1 MYDPRLPTTR
11 LVALQSVT
19 AAFSAVLTPAEVT
32 AVAVTLGCEALGA
45 AGCGVRLLSRDGQW
59 LERVHYAGY
68 TPDQMMAED
77 RVPITFPLPNCAA
90 ARDRMP
96 VWFGSESAWEARLP
110 ATVHVLRR
118 LGHQAAAAFPLMVGD
133 RLIGAMTVSFEE
145 PQLFDPDDRAFMITV
160 ARLTAE
166 AIDRAGYFAAE
177 RARADRLAGLQ
188 AVTAALSAVR
198 TPQEVAGVVLG
209 KGCEVLGAMA
219 ASVRV
224 RTADGQ
230 ALDRLVNPSSTQ
242 ATLPYERLSLDEQ
255 LPVCDAVRTG
265 EPVWLR
271 TPDEMRTSYPITVG
285 PVLEAG
291 YRASAT
297 LPLNVAG
304 TPIGTIGFS
313 FAQAQHFDSEDRD
326 FMLTLAELTAQA
338 LDRARLYAA
347 EQERARVAEELARI
361 RNTVVGMVS
370 HELRTPLTAI
380 VGYAEILEAR
390 WTSLTDAKRLDW
402 VAKIKQSANR
412 QSRLVEDVLL
422 MSHLEQG
429 GLVMR
434 SEAAQVELL
443 ARRAATE
450 ITVTYAG
457 QIVDL
462 RGRSDLFAIGD
473 PGRIVQIL
481 IILLD
486 NAAKY
491 SAQGSAI
498 SLSWAREIDTIVLR
512 VADTGCG
519 IPPESHH
526 RLFRPFGRLEG
537 SRPRGGRGS
546 TGLGL
551 YLGRE
556 LASGMGGM
564 LTLESSS
571 PDGSIF
577 ALRLP
582 ARSAG

>member
-1 MYDPRLPTTR
+1 LPNVRLA
-11 LVALQSVT
+11 ALQAVT

-32 AVAVTLGCEALGA
+32 AVAATQGREALGA
-45 AGCGVRLLSRDGQW
+45 DGCGIRLVSRDGEW

-68 TPDQMMAED
+68 TQEHMMSVD
-77 RVPITFPLPNCAA
+77 RVPIADPLPTCLAVRERIPIWLSSEAA
-90 ARDRMP
+90 WRERFPALAP
-96 VWFGSESAWEARLP
+96 VLSPLS
-110 ATVHVLRR
+110 
-118 LGHQAAAAFPLMVGD
+118 HQAAVALPLIVGD
-133 RLIGAMTVSFEE
+133 RVIGVMVVSFTT
-145 PQLFDPDDRAFMITV
+145 PQLFDPDDREFMITV

-166 AIDRAGYFAAE
+166 AIDRASYFAAE
-177 RARADRLAGLQ
+177 RARADRLVGLQ

-209 KGCEVLGAMA
+209 KGCAVLGAMA

-224 RTADGQ
+224 RTADGL
-230 ALDRLVNPSSTQ
+230 ALERLVNPTSTQ
-242 ATLPYERLSLDEQ
+242 ATLPFERLSLDER
-255 LPVCDAVRTG
+255 LPVCDVVRTG
-265 EPVWLR
+265 QPVWLR
-271 TPDEMRTSYPITVG
+271 TPDEMRTSYPSTVG

-304 TPIGTIGFS
+304 TPIGTLGFS
-313 FAQAQHFDSEDRD
+313 FAEDQYFDVDDRD

-338 LDRARLYAA
+338 LERARLYAA
-347 EQERARVAEELARI
+347 EQERALVAEELARI

-390 WTSLTDAKRLDW
+390 WTSLTDARRLDW

-412 QSRLVEDVLL
+412 QSQLVEDVLL
-422 MSHLEQG
+422 MSHMGQG
-429 GLVMR
+429 GLVAK
-434 SEAAQVELL
+434 SEKVQVEPL
-443 ARRAATE
+443 ARRAAAE
-450 ITVTYAG
+450 IMVGYPG
-457 QIVDL
+457 QVIDL
-462 RGRSDLFAIGD
+462 RGPADLVAIGD

-491 SAQGSAI
+491 SALGSAI
-498 SLSWAREIDTIVLR
+498 SLIWTLELETVVLR
-512 VADTGCG
+512 VADRGFG
-519 IPPESHH
+519 IPAGSVH
-526 RLFRPFGRLEG
+526 RLFQPFGRLEG
-537 SRPRGGRGS
+537 NRPRGGRGS

-556 LASGMGGM
+556 LASGMGGR

-571 PDGSIF
+571 PEGSVF
-577 ALRLP
+577 ALCLP
-582 ARSAG
+582 ARNPA

>member
-1 MYDPRLPTTR
+1 
-11 LVALQSVT
+11 LQAVT

-32 AVAVTLGCEALGA
+32 AVAATQGREALGA
-45 AGCGVRLLSRDGQW
+45 AGCGIRLLSRDGEW

-68 TPDQMMAED
+68 TQEHMMPVD
-77 RVPITFPLPNCAA
+77 RVPIADPLPTCLAV
-90 ARDRMP
+90 RERIP
-96 VWFGSESAWEARLP
+96 VWLGSEAAWRERFP
-110 ATVHVLRR
+110 ALVPVLSP
-118 LGHQAAAAFPLMVGD
+118 LSHQAAAALPLIVGGRVIGVMV
-133 RLIGAMTVSFEE
+133 VSFMT
-145 PQLFDPDDRAFMITV
+145 PQFFDHDDQEFVITV

-177 RARADRLAGLQ
+177 CARADRLAGLQ
-188 AVTAALSAVR
+188 VVTAALSAVR

-209 KGCEVLGAMA
+209 KGCVVLGAMA

-224 RTADGQ
+224 CTADGL
-230 ALDRLVNPSSTQ
+230 ALDRLVNPISTQ
-242 ATLPYERLSLDEQ
+242 ATLPYVRLSLDEH

-265 EPVWLR
+265 QPVWLR
-271 TPDEMRTSYPITVG
+271 TPDEMRTSYPSTVG
-285 PVLEAG
+285 PAFEAG

-304 TPIGTIGFS
+304 TPIGTLGFS
-313 FAQAQHFDSEDRD
+313 FAEDQHFDSDDRD

-338 LDRARLYAA
+338 LERARLYAA
-347 EQERARVAEELARI
+347 EQERALVAEELARI

-390 WTSLTDAKRLDW
+390 WTLLTDAKRLDW

-422 MSHLEQG
+422 MSHLGQG
-429 GLVMR
+429 SQVVR
-434 SEAAQVELL
+434 SEATQVEPL
-443 ARRAATE
+443 ARRAAAE
-450 ITVTYAG
+450 IMVSYSG
-457 QIVDL
+457 QVIDL
-462 RGRSDLFAIGD
+462 RGRSDLLAIGD

-498 SLSWAREIDTIVLR
+498 SLSWTREIDTVVLR
-512 VADTGCG
+512 VSDSGCG
-519 IPPESHH
+519 ISPESLH

-537 SRPRGGRGS
+537 NRPRAGRGS

-571 PDGSIF
+571 PDGSVF
-577 ALRLP
+577 ALLLP
-582 ARSAG
+582 AQSDG